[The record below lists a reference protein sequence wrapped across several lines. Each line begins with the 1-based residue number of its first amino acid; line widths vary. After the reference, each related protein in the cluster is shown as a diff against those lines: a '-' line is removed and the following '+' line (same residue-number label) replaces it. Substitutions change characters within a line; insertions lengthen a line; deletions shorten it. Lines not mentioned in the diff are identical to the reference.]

1 MATNIFDQMSIN
13 QVCLLNN
20 ELELCKK
27 IFSGIDFVSST
38 YCSRPPL
45 KHSKDI
51 IVSSNVLFGEN
62 KNQTVDLRL
71 YLRAHNRNDK
81 TLYSLESAFFKFK
94 NKYYVI
100 NDFRNS
106 LWDASRE
113 YYFYVSVY
121 DCESRKFARLFKDDP
136 NRIIVPD
143 DFKKCDGTDF
153 IIPMNEVAAV
163 RFNPS
168 QEMDV
173 ITYAIHLINE
183 EYEKLPKFSQVGN
196 DMSINKSE
204 IVKQILTQCS
214 LDSSSEELL
223 NLIFC
228 NTPSIDGTFRNVVCG
243 KTNNNEMY
251 AVIYLEGEDTVVRPS
266 IILNVGQD
274 PQTSAP
280 KVSVLFKY
288 EDQYYLVY
296 LEKSK
301 DNEYY
306 YSTVVFNK
314 VVSVI
319 VDKDIGY
326 EIVDLHDFELSF
338 KSEKNIEPQKIKQ
351 IDDQTGESISNIFKR
366 AINDARTTSIKPRTR
381 VAENKNN

>member
-1 MATNIFDQMSIN
+1 MATNIFEQMSVNHGYIFDDS
-13 QVCLLNN
+13 LG
-20 ELELCKK
+20 LCEK
-27 IFSGIDFVSST
+27 IFSGLEFISNT
-38 YCSRPPL
+38 YYDRPPL
-45 KHSKDI
+45 KKSDDK
-51 IVSSNVLFGEN
+51 VAKTYVLFGKDKN
-62 KNQTVDLRL
+62 KTVKLGF
-71 YLRAHNRNDK
+71 YLRAHHTKNK
-81 TLYSLESAFFKFK
+81 IIYKIESAFFKFE

-100 NDFRNS
+100 NNFRKS
-106 LWDASRE
+106 LFDASNE
-113 YYFYVSVY
+113 CYFYVSVY
-121 DCESRKFARLFKDDP
+121 DSESKKFARLEKKDP
-136 NRIIVPD
+136 NRPVVPD
-143 DFKKCDGTDF
+143 DFKKFDGTDF

-163 RFNPS
+163 RFNPN

-251 AVIYLEGEDTVVRPS
+251 AVIYLEGEDAVVRPS
-266 IILNVGQD
+266 IILNIGQD

-280 KVSVLFKY
+280 KASVLFKY
-288 EDQYYLVY
+288 VGQYYLVY

-338 KSEKNIEPQKIKQ
+338 KSEKIIEPQIIKQ
-351 IDDQTGESISNIFKR
+351 IDNQTGESISNIFKR

-381 VAENKNN
+381 VAEDKQ